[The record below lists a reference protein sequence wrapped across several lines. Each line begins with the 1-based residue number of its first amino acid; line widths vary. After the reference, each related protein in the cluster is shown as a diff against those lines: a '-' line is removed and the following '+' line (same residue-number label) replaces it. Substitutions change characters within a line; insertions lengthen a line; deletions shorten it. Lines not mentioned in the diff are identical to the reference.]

1 MTPYVT
7 AGAGAATY
15 EAAGAWCLMVV
26 GATEVPL
33 YVTVAGAGAE
43 TNVLVDAAAD
53 GDSGEDITADWWIT
67 LGAMGIG

>member
-1 MTPYVT
+1 M
-7 AGAGAATY
+7 
-15 EAAGAWCLMVV
+15 MVV

-43 TNVLVDAAAD
+43 TNVLVDAAVD